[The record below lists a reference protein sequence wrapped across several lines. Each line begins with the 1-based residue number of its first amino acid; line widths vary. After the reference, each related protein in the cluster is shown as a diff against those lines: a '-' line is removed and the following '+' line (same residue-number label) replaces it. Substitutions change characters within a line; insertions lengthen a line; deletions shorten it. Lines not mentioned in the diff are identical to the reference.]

1 MKTIRQRQKE
11 KGMDIA
17 FISENASKI
26 KENIAK
32 VIVGKDEVINLLLTA
47 LLADGHVL
55 IEDMPGTGKTKLAK
69 ALAASLDADFNRI
82 QFTPDLL
89 PADITGLDI
98 YNQKSGQFEFTKGP
112 VFTNILL
119 ADEINRATPR
129 TQSGLL
135 ECMEE
140 RQVTVD
146 GQTHT
151 LDEPFF
157 LIATQNPVETAG
169 TYLLPD
175 PFMVIATQN
184 PLGFVGTYPLPEA
197 QLDRFMMQI
206 KMGYPTV
213 AEELQIINRYISHD
227 PLEDLLPVCSKNDLF
242 KMKEMVKEVFVHD
255 SVKEYITHLVEATRK
270 HPMLVLGVNPRG
282 TLALLKCT
290 QAYAAIMGRD
300 FVTPDDV
307 KALCTSVFSHRLLS
321 YSTDRNTTVSQILSE
336 ILSSAEVP
344 TESWKRL

>member
-1 MKTIRQRQKE
+1 MKIVRQRQKE

-89 PADITGLDI
+89 PADITGLNI

-146 GQTHT
+146 GQTHALET
-151 LDEPFF
+151 PFF
-157 LIATQNPVETAG
+157 LIATQNPVETA
-169 TYLLPD
+169 
-175 PFMVIATQN
+175 
-184 PLGFVGTYPLPEA
+184 GTYPLPEA

-255 SVKEYITHLVEATRK
+255 SVKEYIAHLVEATRK
-270 HPMLVLGVNPRG
+270 HPLLALGVNPRG
-282 TLALLKCT
+282 TLALLRCA

-300 FVTPDDV
+300 YVTPDDV

-321 YSTDRNTTVSQILSE
+321 YSTDRNTTVVQILRE
-336 ILSSAEVP
+336 ILSSVEVP
-344 TESWKRL
+344 TESWKRS

>member
-1 MKTIRQRQKE
+1 
-11 KGMDIA
+11 MDIA

-32 VIVGKDEVINLLLTA
+32 VIVGKDDVINLLLTA

-169 TYLLPD
+169 TY
-175 PFMVIATQN
+175 
-184 PLGFVGTYPLPEA
+184 PLPEA

-300 FVTPDDV
+300 YVTPDDV
-307 KALCTSVFSHRLLS
+307 KTLCTSVFSHRLLS
-321 YSTDRNTTVSQILSE
+321 YSTDRNTTVSRILSE
-336 ILSSAEVP
+336 ILSSVEVP

>member
-1 MKTIRQRQKE
+1 
-11 KGMDIA
+11 MDIA

-32 VIVGKDEVINLLLTA
+32 VIVGKDDVINLLLTA

-98 YNQKSGQFEFTKGP
+98 YNQKSGRFEFTKGP

-157 LIATQNPVETAG
+157 LIATQNPVETA
-169 TYLLPD
+169 
-175 PFMVIATQN
+175 
-184 PLGFVGTYPLPEA
+184 GTYPLPEA

-300 FVTPDDV
+300 YVTPDDV

-321 YSTDRNTTVSQILSE
+321 YSTDRNTTVSRILSE
-336 ILSSAEVP
+336 ILSSVEVP

>member
-1 MKTIRQRQKE
+1 
-11 KGMDIA
+11 MDIA

-89 PADITGLDI
+89 PADITGLNI

-146 GQTHT
+146 GQTHA
-151 LDEPFF
+151 LEAPFF
-157 LIATQNPVETAG
+157 LIATQNPVETA
-169 TYLLPD
+169 
-175 PFMVIATQN
+175 
-184 PLGFVGTYPLPEA
+184 GTYPLPEA

-255 SVKEYITHLVEATRK
+255 SVKEYIAHLVEATRK
-270 HPMLVLGVNPRG
+270 HPLLALGVNPRG
-282 TLALLKCT
+282 TLALLRCA

-300 FVTPDDV
+300 YVTPDDV

-321 YSTDRNTTVSQILSE
+321 YSTDRNTTVVQILRE
-336 ILSSAEVP
+336 ILSSVEVP
-344 TESWKRL
+344 TESWKRS

>member
-1 MKTIRQRQKE
+1 
-11 KGMDIA
+11 MDIA

-32 VIVGKDEVINLLLTA
+32 VIVGKDDVINLLLTA

-140 RQVTVD
+140 RQVTID

-151 LDEPFF
+151 LEAPFF
-157 LIATQNPVETAG
+157 LIATQNPVETA
-169 TYLLPD
+169 
-175 PFMVIATQN
+175 
-184 PLGFVGTYPLPEA
+184 GTYPLPEA

-213 AEELQIINRYISHD
+213 LEELQIINRYISHD

-300 FVTPDDV
+300 YVTPDDV

-321 YSTDRNTTVSQILSE
+321 YSTDRNTTVSRILSE
-336 ILSSAEVP
+336 ILSSVEVP

>member
-1 MKTIRQRQKE
+1 
-11 KGMDIA
+11 MDIA

-32 VIVGKDEVINLLLTA
+32 VIVGKDDVINLLLTA

-98 YNQKSGQFEFTKGP
+98 YNQKSGQFEFTQGP

-157 LIATQNPVETAG
+157 LIATQNPVETA
-169 TYLLPD
+169 
-175 PFMVIATQN
+175 
-184 PLGFVGTYPLPEA
+184 GTYPLPEA

-290 QAYAAIMGRD
+290 QAYAAVMGRD
-300 FVTPDDV
+300 YVTPDDV

-321 YSTDRNTTVSQILSE
+321 YSTDRNTTVSRILSE

>member
-1 MKTIRQRQKE
+1 
-11 KGMDIA
+11 MDIA

-32 VIVGKDEVINLLLTA
+32 VIVGKDDVINLLLTA

-169 TYLLPD
+169 TY
-175 PFMVIATQN
+175 
-184 PLGFVGTYPLPEA
+184 PLPEA

-213 AEELQIINRYISHD
+213 AEELQIINRYISRD

-300 FVTPDDV
+300 YVTPDDV

-336 ILSSAEVP
+336 ILSSVEVP

>member
-1 MKTIRQRQKE
+1 
-11 KGMDIA
+11 MDIA

-32 VIVGKDEVINLLLTA
+32 VIVGKDDVINLLLTA

-151 LDEPFF
+151 LDETFF
-157 LIATQNPVETAG
+157 LIATQNPVETA
-169 TYLLPD
+169 
-175 PFMVIATQN
+175 
-184 PLGFVGTYPLPEA
+184 GTYPLPEA

-227 PLEDLLPVCSKNDLF
+227 PLEDLLPVCSKNALF

-300 FVTPDDV
+300 YVTPDDV

>member
-1 MKTIRQRQKE
+1 
-11 KGMDIA
+11 MDIA

-32 VIVGKDEVINLLLTA
+32 VIVGKDDVINLLLTA

-98 YNQKSGQFEFTKGP
+98 YNQKSGRFEFTKGP

-169 TYLLPD
+169 TY
-175 PFMVIATQN
+175 
-184 PLGFVGTYPLPEA
+184 PLPEA

-227 PLEDLLPVCSKNDLF
+227 PLEDLMPVCSKIDLF

-300 FVTPDDV
+300 YVTPDDV

-321 YSTDRNTTVSQILSE
+321 YSTDRNTTISRILSE
-336 ILSSAEVP
+336 ILSSVEVP

>member
-1 MKTIRQRQKE
+1 
-11 KGMDIA
+11 MDIA

-157 LIATQNPVETAG
+157 LIATQNPVETA
-169 TYLLPD
+169 
-175 PFMVIATQN
+175 
-184 PLGFVGTYPLPEA
+184 GTYPLPEA

>member
-1 MKTIRQRQKE
+1 
-11 KGMDIA
+11 MDIA

-32 VIVGKDEVINLLLTA
+32 VIVGKDDVINLLLTA

-98 YNQKSGQFEFTKGP
+98 YNQKSGRFEFTKGP

-169 TYLLPD
+169 TY
-175 PFMVIATQN
+175 Q
-184 PLGFVGTYPLPEA
+184 LPEA

-227 PLEDLLPVCSKNDLF
+227 PLGDLLPVCSKNDLF

-300 FVTPDDV
+300 YVTPDDV

-321 YSTDRNTTVSQILSE
+321 YSTDRNTTVSRILSE
-336 ILSSAEVP
+336 ILSSVEVP

>member
-32 VIVGKDEVINLLLTA
+32 VIVGKDDVINLLLTA

-169 TYLLPD
+169 TY
-175 PFMVIATQN
+175 
-184 PLGFVGTYPLPEA
+184 PLPEA

-227 PLEDLLPVCSKNDLF
+227 PLEDLMPVCSKNDLF

-300 FVTPDDV
+300 YVTPDDV

-336 ILSSAEVP
+336 ILSSVEVP

>member
-1 MKTIRQRQKE
+1 
-11 KGMDIA
+11 MDIA

-32 VIVGKDEVINLLLTA
+32 VIIGKDDVINLLLTA

-151 LDEPFF
+151 LEAPFF
-157 LIATQNPVETAG
+157 LIATQNPVETA
-169 TYLLPD
+169 
-175 PFMVIATQN
+175 
-184 PLGFVGTYPLPEA
+184 GTYPLPEA

-300 FVTPDDV
+300 YVTPDDV

-321 YSTDRNTTVSQILSE
+321 YSTDRNTTVSRILSE
-336 ILSSAEVP
+336 ILSSVEVP

>member
-1 MKTIRQRQKE
+1 
-11 KGMDIA
+11 MDIV

-32 VIVGKDEVINLLLTA
+32 VIVGKDDVINLLLTA

-169 TYLLPD
+169 TY
-175 PFMVIATQN
+175 
-184 PLGFVGTYPLPEA
+184 PLPEA

-300 FVTPDDV
+300 YVTPDDV

-321 YSTDRNTTVSQILSE
+321 YSTDRNTTVSRILSE
-336 ILSSAEVP
+336 ILSSVEVP

>member
-1 MKTIRQRQKE
+1 
-11 KGMDIA
+11 MDIA

-169 TYLLPD
+169 TY
-175 PFMVIATQN
+175 
-184 PLGFVGTYPLPEA
+184 PLPEA

-227 PLEDLLPVCSKNDLF
+227 PLEDLMPVCSKNDLF

>member
-1 MKTIRQRQKE
+1 
-11 KGMDIA
+11 MDIA

-32 VIVGKDEVINLLLTA
+32 VIVGKDEIINLLLTA

-89 PADITGLDI
+89 PADITGLNI

-146 GQTHT
+146 GQTHA
-151 LDEPFF
+151 LEAPFF
-157 LIATQNPVETAG
+157 LIATQNPVETA
-169 TYLLPD
+169 
-175 PFMVIATQN
+175 
-184 PLGFVGTYPLPEA
+184 GTYPLPEA

-227 PLEDLLPVCSKNDLF
+227 PLEDLLPVCSKDDLF

-255 SVKEYITHLVEATRK
+255 SVKEYIAHLVQATRK
-270 HPMLVLGVNPRG
+270 DPLLALGVNPRG
-282 TLALLKCT
+282 TLALLRCV

-300 FVTPDDV
+300 YVTPDDV

-321 YSTDRNTTVSQILSE
+321 YSTDRNTTVVQILRE
-336 ILSSAEVP
+336 ILSSVEVP
-344 TESWKRL
+344 TESWKRS

>member
-32 VIVGKDEVINLLLTA
+32 VIVGKDDVINLLLTA

-98 YNQKSGQFEFTKGP
+98 YNQKSGQFEFTQGP

-157 LIATQNPVETAG
+157 LIATQNPVETA
-169 TYLLPD
+169 
-175 PFMVIATQN
+175 
-184 PLGFVGTYPLPEA
+184 GTYPLPEA

-290 QAYAAIMGRD
+290 QAYAAVMGRD
-300 FVTPDDV
+300 YVTPDDV

-321 YSTDRNTTVSQILSE
+321 YSTDRNTTVSRILSE

>member
-1 MKTIRQRQKE
+1 
-11 KGMDIA
+11 MDIA

-32 VIVGKDEVINLLLTA
+32 VIVGKDDVINLLLTA

-98 YNQKSGQFEFTKGP
+98 YNQKSGRFEFTKGP

-169 TYLLPD
+169 TY
-175 PFMVIATQN
+175 
-184 PLGFVGTYPLPEA
+184 PLPEA

-227 PLEDLLPVCSKNDLF
+227 PLEDLMPVCSKNDLF

-255 SVKEYITHLVEATRK
+255 CVKEYITHLVEATRK

-300 FVTPDDV
+300 YVTPDDV

-321 YSTDRNTTVSQILSE
+321 YSTDRNTTVSRILSE
-336 ILSSAEVP
+336 ILSSVEVP

>member
-1 MKTIRQRQKE
+1 
-11 KGMDIA
+11 MDIA

-32 VIVGKDEVINLLLTA
+32 VIVGKDDVINLLLTA

-98 YNQKSGQFEFTKGP
+98 YNQKSGQFEFIKGP

-151 LDEPFF
+151 LDVPFF
-157 LIATQNPVETAG
+157 LIATQNPVETA
-169 TYLLPD
+169 
-175 PFMVIATQN
+175 
-184 PLGFVGTYPLPEA
+184 GTYPLPEA

-300 FVTPDDV
+300 YVTPDDV

-321 YSTDRNTTVSQILSE
+321 YSTDRNTTVSRILSE
-336 ILSSAEVP
+336 ILSSVEVP

>member
-32 VIVGKDEVINLLLTA
+32 VIVGKDDVINLLLTA

-98 YNQKSGQFEFTKGP
+98 YNQKSGRFEFTKGP

-169 TYLLPD
+169 TY
-175 PFMVIATQN
+175 
-184 PLGFVGTYPLPEA
+184 PLPEA

-227 PLEDLLPVCSKNDLF
+227 PLEDLLPVCSKNALF

-300 FVTPDDV
+300 YVTPDDV

>member
-1 MKTIRQRQKE
+1 
-11 KGMDIA
+11 MDIA

-32 VIVGKDEVINLLLTA
+32 VIVGKDDVINLLLTA

-89 PADITGLDI
+89 AADITGLDI

-151 LDEPFF
+151 LEAPFF
-157 LIATQNPVETAG
+157 LIATQNPVETA
-169 TYLLPD
+169 
-175 PFMVIATQN
+175 
-184 PLGFVGTYPLPEA
+184 GTYPLPEA

-300 FVTPDDV
+300 YVTPDDV
-307 KALCTSVFSHRLLS
+307 KALCISVFSHRLLS
-321 YSTDRNTTVSQILSE
+321 YSTDRNTTVSRILSE
-336 ILSSAEVP
+336 ILSSVEVP

>member
-1 MKTIRQRQKE
+1 
-11 KGMDIA
+11 MDIA

-32 VIVGKDEVINLLLTA
+32 VIVGKDDVINLLLTA

-169 TYLLPD
+169 TYLLP
-175 PFMVIATQN
+175 
-184 PLGFVGTYPLPEA
+184 EA

-206 KMGYPTV
+206 KMGYPSV

-300 FVTPDDV
+300 YVTPDDV

-321 YSTDRNTTVSQILSE
+321 YSTDRNTTVSRILSE
-336 ILSSAEVP
+336 ILSSVEVP

>member
-32 VIVGKDEVINLLLTA
+32 VIVGKDDVINLLLTA

-98 YNQKSGQFEFTKGP
+98 YNQKSGRFEFTKGP

-169 TYLLPD
+169 TY
-175 PFMVIATQN
+175 
-184 PLGFVGTYPLPEA
+184 PLPEA

-227 PLEDLLPVCSKNDLF
+227 PLEDLMPVCSKNDLF

-300 FVTPDDV
+300 YVTPDDV

>member
-1 MKTIRQRQKE
+1 
-11 KGMDIA
+11 MDIA

-32 VIVGKDEVINLLLTA
+32 VIVGKDDVINLLLTA

-151 LDEPFF
+151 LDELFF
-157 LIATQNPVETAG
+157 LIATQNPVETA
-169 TYLLPD
+169 
-175 PFMVIATQN
+175 
-184 PLGFVGTYPLPEA
+184 GTYPLPEA

-300 FVTPDDV
+300 YMTPDDV

-321 YSTDRNTTVSQILSE
+321 YSTDRNTTVSRILSE
-336 ILSSAEVP
+336 ILSSVEVP

>member
-1 MKTIRQRQKE
+1 
-11 KGMDIA
+11 MDIA

-32 VIVGKDEVINLLLTA
+32 VIVGKDDVIYLLLTA

-151 LDEPFF
+151 LEAPFF
-157 LIATQNPVETAG
+157 LIATQNPVETA
-169 TYLLPD
+169 
-175 PFMVIATQN
+175 
-184 PLGFVGTYPLPEA
+184 GTYPLPEA

-300 FVTPDDV
+300 YVTPDDV
-307 KALCTSVFSHRLLS
+307 KALCISVFSHRLLS
-321 YSTDRNTTVSQILSE
+321 YSTDRNTTVSRILSE
-336 ILSSAEVP
+336 ILSSVEVP

>member
-1 MKTIRQRQKE
+1 
-11 KGMDIA
+11 MDIA

-32 VIVGKDEVINLLLTA
+32 VIVGKDDVINLLLTA

-89 PADITGLDI
+89 PADITGLNI

-151 LDEPFF
+151 LEAPFF
-157 LIATQNPVETAG
+157 LIATQNPVETA
-169 TYLLPD
+169 
-175 PFMVIATQN
+175 
-184 PLGFVGTYPLPEA
+184 GTYPLPEA

-300 FVTPDDV
+300 YVTPDDV

-321 YSTDRNTTVSQILSE
+321 YSTDRNTTVSRILSE
-336 ILSSAEVP
+336 ILSSVEVP

>member
-1 MKTIRQRQKE
+1 
-11 KGMDIA
+11 MDIA

-26 KENIAK
+26 KENIVK
-32 VIVGKDEVINLLLTA
+32 VIVGKDDVINLLLTA

-151 LDEPFF
+151 LEAPFF
-157 LIATQNPVETAG
+157 LIATQNPVETA
-169 TYLLPD
+169 
-175 PFMVIATQN
+175 
-184 PLGFVGTYPLPEA
+184 GTYPLPEA

-227 PLEDLLPVCSKNDLF
+227 PLEDLMPVCSKNDLF

-282 TLALLKCT
+282 TLALLRCT

-300 FVTPDDV
+300 YVTPDDV

-321 YSTDRNTTVSQILSE
+321 YSTDRNTTVSRILSE
-336 ILSSAEVP
+336 ILSSVEVP

>member
-1 MKTIRQRQKE
+1 
-11 KGMDIA
+11 MDIA

-32 VIVGKDEVINLLLTA
+32 VIVGKDDVINLLLTA

-151 LDEPFF
+151 LEAPFF
-157 LIATQNPVETAG
+157 LIATQNPVETA
-169 TYLLPD
+169 
-175 PFMVIATQN
+175 
-184 PLGFVGTYPLPEA
+184 GTYPLPEA

-300 FVTPDDV
+300 YVTPDDV
-307 KALCTSVFSHRLLS
+307 KTLCTSVFSHRLLS
-321 YSTDRNTTVSQILSE
+321 YSTDRNTTVSRILSE
-336 ILSSAEVP
+336 ILSSVEVP

>member
-1 MKTIRQRQKE
+1 
-11 KGMDIA
+11 MDIA

-32 VIVGKDEVINLLLTA
+32 VIVGKDDVINLLLTA

-69 ALAASLDADFNRI
+69 AVAASLDADFNRI

-151 LDEPFF
+151 LDELFF
-157 LIATQNPVETAG
+157 LIATQNPVETA
-169 TYLLPD
+169 
-175 PFMVIATQN
+175 
-184 PLGFVGTYPLPEA
+184 GTYPLPEA

-300 FVTPDDV
+300 YVTPDDV

-321 YSTDRNTTVSQILSE
+321 YSTDRNTTVSRILSE
-336 ILSSAEVP
+336 ILSSVEVP

>member
-32 VIVGKDEVINLLLTA
+32 VIVGKDDVINLLLTA

-98 YNQKSGQFEFTKGP
+98 YNQKSGRFEFTKGP

-169 TYLLPD
+169 TY
-175 PFMVIATQN
+175 
-184 PLGFVGTYPLPEA
+184 PLPEA

-227 PLEDLLPVCSKNDLF
+227 PLEDLMPVCSKNDLF

-255 SVKEYITHLVEATRK
+255 CVKEYITHLVEATRK

-300 FVTPDDV
+300 YVTPDDV

-321 YSTDRNTTVSQILSE
+321 YSTDRNTTVSRILSE
-336 ILSSAEVP
+336 ILSSVEVP

>member
-169 TYLLPD
+169 TY
-175 PFMVIATQN
+175 
-184 PLGFVGTYPLPEA
+184 PLPEA

-227 PLEDLLPVCSKNDLF
+227 PLEDLMPVCSKNDLF

-300 FVTPDDV
+300 YVTPDDV

>member
-169 TYLLPD
+169 TY
-175 PFMVIATQN
+175 
-184 PLGFVGTYPLPEA
+184 PLPEA

>member
-169 TYLLPD
+169 TY
-175 PFMVIATQN
+175 
-184 PLGFVGTYPLPEA
+184 PLPEA

-227 PLEDLLPVCSKNDLF
+227 PLEDLMPVCSKNDLF

>member
-1 MKTIRQRQKE
+1 
-11 KGMDIA
+11 MDIA

-169 TYLLPD
+169 TY
-175 PFMVIATQN
+175 
-184 PLGFVGTYPLPEA
+184 PLPEA

-227 PLEDLLPVCSKNDLF
+227 PLEDLMPVCSKNDLF

-300 FVTPDDV
+300 YVTPDDV

-336 ILSSAEVP
+336 ILSSVEVP

>member
-1 MKTIRQRQKE
+1 
-11 KGMDIA
+11 MDIA

-169 TYLLPD
+169 TY
-175 PFMVIATQN
+175 
-184 PLGFVGTYPLPEA
+184 PLPEA

-300 FVTPDDV
+300 YVTPDDV

-321 YSTDRNTTVSQILSE
+321 YSTDRNTTVSRILSE
-336 ILSSAEVP
+336 ILSSVEVP

>member
-1 MKTIRQRQKE
+1 
-11 KGMDIA
+11 MDIA

-32 VIVGKDEVINLLLTA
+32 VIVGKDDVINLLLTA

-169 TYLLPD
+169 TY
-175 PFMVIATQN
+175 
-184 PLGFVGTYPLPEA
+184 PLPEA

-227 PLEDLLPVCSKNDLF
+227 PLEDLMPVCSKNDLF

-300 FVTPDDV
+300 YVTPDDV

-321 YSTDRNTTVSQILSE
+321 YSTDRNTTVSRILSE
-336 ILSSAEVP
+336 ILSSVEVP

>member
-1 MKTIRQRQKE
+1 
-11 KGMDIA
+11 MDIA

-32 VIVGKDEVINLLLTA
+32 VIVGKDDVINLLLTA

-69 ALAASLDADFNRI
+69 ALATSLDADFNRI

-157 LIATQNPVETAG
+157 LIATQNPVETA
-169 TYLLPD
+169 
-175 PFMVIATQN
+175 
-184 PLGFVGTYPLPEA
+184 GTYPLPEA

-300 FVTPDDV
+300 YVTPDDV

-321 YSTDRNTTVSQILSE
+321 YSTDRNTTVSRILSE
-336 ILSSAEVP
+336 ILSSVEVP

>member
-1 MKTIRQRQKE
+1 
-11 KGMDIA
+11 MDIA

-32 VIVGKDEVINLLLTA
+32 VIVGKDDVINLLLTA

-98 YNQKSGQFEFTKGP
+98 YNQKSGRFEFTKGP

-169 TYLLPD
+169 TY
-175 PFMVIATQN
+175 Q
-184 PLGFVGTYPLPEA
+184 LPEA

-300 FVTPDDV
+300 YVTPDDV

-321 YSTDRNTTVSQILSE
+321 YSTDRNTTVSRILSE
-336 ILSSAEVP
+336 ILSSVEVP

>member
-32 VIVGKDEVINLLLTA
+32 VIVGKDDVINLLLTA

-169 TYLLPD
+169 TY
-175 PFMVIATQN
+175 
-184 PLGFVGTYPLPEA
+184 PLPEA

-227 PLEDLLPVCSKNDLF
+227 PLEDLLPVCSKNALF

-300 FVTPDDV
+300 YVTPDDV

>member
-1 MKTIRQRQKE
+1 
-11 KGMDIA
+11 MDIA
-17 FISENASKI
+17 FISGNASKI

-89 PADITGLDI
+89 PADITGLNI

-140 RQVTVD
+140 RQVTID
-146 GQTHT
+146 GQTRA
-151 LDEPFF
+151 LEEPFF
-157 LIATQNPVETAG
+157 LIATQNPVETA
-169 TYLLPD
+169 
-175 PFMVIATQN
+175 
-184 PLGFVGTYPLPEA
+184 GTYPLPEA

-213 AEELQIINRYISHD
+213 EEELQIIDRYISHD
-227 PLEDLLPVCSKNDLF
+227 PLEDLMSVCSKNDLF
-242 KMKEMVKEVFVHD
+242 KMKEMVKDVFVHAC
-255 SVKEYITHLVEATRK
+255 VREYIAHLVEATRN
-270 HPMLVLGVNPRG
+270 HPMLALGVNPRG
-282 TLALLKCT
+282 TLALLRCA

-300 FVTPDDV
+300 YVTPDDV

-321 YSTDRNTTVSQILSE
+321 YSTDRNTTVVQILRE
-336 ILSSAEVP
+336 ILSSVEVP
-344 TESWKRL
+344 TESWKRP